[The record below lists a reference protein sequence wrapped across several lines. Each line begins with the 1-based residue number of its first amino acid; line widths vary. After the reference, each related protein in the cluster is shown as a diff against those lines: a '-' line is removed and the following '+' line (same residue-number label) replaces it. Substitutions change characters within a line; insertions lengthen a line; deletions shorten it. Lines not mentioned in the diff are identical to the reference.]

1 MQKYNTQKAPV
12 KLPEYGRNV
21 QELVAYCLTIPDR
34 AKRTRY
40 AYGIVS
46 IMGDLYPN
54 ADQTENLQQI
64 LWDHLAIL
72 SDYNLD
78 IDYPVEITPRAMI
91 EDHPQPL
98 PNPQQGNIRWRMYGK
113 VVEDMVQR
121 ACNMPDREQRL
132 RLFELCANHMKLHFH
147 TTHPNADE
155 DDDKIIQD
163 LDAYTGHQ
171 FSEEVY
177 QVFLFSAK
185 ELKENHQYDP
195 TRLVVTPTKKKK
207 KKKKKSAT
215 AATS

>member
-1 MQKYNTQKAPV
+1 MQKYNTQRPPV

-21 QELVAYCLTIPDR
+21 QELVNYCLTIPDR

-40 AYGIVS
+40 AYGVVS

-54 ADQTENLQQI
+54 ADQVENLQQI

-72 SDYNLD
+72 SDYKLD
-78 IDYPVEITPRAMI
+78 IDYPI
-91 EDHPQPL
+91 EVTSQTTLEDRPL
-98 PNPQQGNIRWRMYGK
+98 PLSNPQQGYIRWRVYGK
-113 VVEDMVQR
+113 VVEDMVQK
-121 ACNMPDREQRL
+121 ACTLTDREQRL

-147 TTHPNADE
+147 NTHPNADE

-163 LDAYTGHQ
+163 LDEYTGHR

-185 ELKENHQYDP
+185 ELKENLQYDP
-195 TRLVVTPTKKKK
+195 ARLVEAARKKKK
-207 KKKKKSAT
+207 KKKKKSGANANT
-215 AATS
+215 

>member
-1 MQKYNTQKAPV
+1 MQKYNTQKTPV

-72 SDYNLD
+72 SDYRLD
-78 IDYPVEITPRAMI
+78 ITYPVAITPRSTI
-91 EDHPQPL
+91 EDRPQPL
-98 PNPQQGNIRWRMYGK
+98 SNPQQPNIRWRMYGK
-113 VVEDMVQR
+113 VVEDMVQH
-121 ACNMPDREQRL
+121 ACQLTDRDQRL
-132 RLFELCANHMKLHFH
+132 RLLELCANHMKLHFH
-147 TTHPNADE
+147 NTHPNADE

-163 LDAYTGHQ
+163 LDAYTGHR

-177 QVFLFSAK
+177 QVFLFSVK
-185 ELKENHQYDP
+185 ELKENRQYDP
-195 TRLVVTPTKKKK
+195 ARLVTTPGKKKK
-207 KKKKKSAT
+207 KKKKKSAN
-215 AATS
+215 ASAS